1 MTVPES
7 DPKIGYKVQ
16 QGDGENSEY
25 SRMPRF
31 CVNGV
36 SLRFEEGCEQEL
48 SRSASS
54 DSA

>member
-1 MTVPES
+1 MTVPKS

-16 QGDGENSEY
+16 QCDGANSEY

-36 SLRFEEGCEQEL
+36 ALRFEEGDQEL
-48 SRSASS
+48 SLSESS

>member
-1 MTVPES
+1 LELGDLDELKTVPES

-16 QGDGENSEY
+16 ERDGESSDY

-36 SLRFEEGCEQEL
+36 SLRFEEE
-48 SRSASS
+48 S
-54 DSA
+54 D

>member
-1 MTVPES
+1 
-7 DPKIGYKVQ
+7 VQ
-16 QGDGENSEY
+16 QGAEEYSEF

-36 SLRFEEGCEQEL
+36 ALRFEDGGDSNVREIAQSE
-48 SRSASS
+48 SS